1 MQSMNAQMQY
11 KLTATDLEV
20 VLALQRA
27 GNLAAAGERLDVDAS
42 TVFRAIQRLERG
54 LGQPLFVRSRTGY
67 QGLELAQQLANH
79 AERMEVVLEAAR
91 TEALLGSEK
100 VSGMVRI
107 STTDTLLHGLLA
119 PLLVALGS
127 LHPGLA
133 FELETS
139 NELAN
144 LSRRDVDIALRAT
157 HHPPQH
163 LVGKHIGTIRVA
175 LYVANASSI
184 QSADQVLAGQ
194 TRWVSPDRA
203 LPDHPSVLWRKKHFP
218 KIQPTYQVDSILSVA
233 ELVAQGLGVGVL
245 PQFLA
250 DKRSDLRAIGDAIDE
265 AGTALWLLTHP
276 ESRHLRRVSTV
287 FTWLAEVLKL
297 D

>member
-1 MQSMNAQMQY
+1 MNAKTQY
-11 KLTATDLEV
+11 RLAAADLEV

-27 GNLAAAGERLDVDAS
+27 GNLAAAGERLGVDAS
-42 TVFRAIQRLERG
+42 TVFRAVQRLERG

-67 QGLELAQQLANH
+67 QGLELARQLAAH
-79 AERMEVVLEAAR
+79 AEQLEVVLEAAR
-91 TEALLGSEK
+91 AEALLGSDQ
-100 VSGMVRI
+100 VSGLVCL

-119 PLLVALGS
+119 PLLVDLGS
-127 LHPGLA
+127 QHPGLA
-133 FELETS
+133 FELETG
-139 NELAN
+139 NALAN

-157 HHPPQH
+157 RRPPQH
-163 LVGKHIGTIRVA
+163 LIGRRLGAIRVA
-175 LYVANASSI
+175 LYAAKASSI
-184 QSADQVLAGQ
+184 QSTEHALAGQ
-194 TRWVSPDRA
+194 EPWVSPDRA

-250 DKRSDLRAIGDAIDE
+250 DKRSDLRAIGNPIDE
-265 AGTALWLLTHP
+265 AETELWLLAHP

-287 FTWLAEVLKL
+287 YTWLAERLKL